1 MIFSRELLNEAQH
14 HQMESSNGVQSP
26 KTFCGACCGDKEGC
40 LSMLEMK
47 WRNDPIPHNETNRLI
62 LRMKKE

>member
-1 MIFSRELLNEAQH
+1 MIFYSRELLNEAQH

-40 LSMLEMK
+40 LSTLEIEVEK
-47 WRNDPIPHNETNRLI
+47 RPNSAQGNE
-62 LRMKKE
+62 